1 LLEKSSAQRPGSEI
15 RATKTIRQTESG
27 RQAWLAAVVVFLVFC
42 VAIGFSAMSKKPASI
57 SADVNAM
64 TFEQAMGHLE
74 EIIRRIES
82 GEIGL
87 EQSIAEYER
96 GVALVKRCEAVLGQ
110 AEQRVKEVGKE
121 LLASRPKGSARDET
135 SDEDDDAADDE

>member
-1 LLEKSSAQRPGSEI
+1 
-15 RATKTIRQTESG
+15 
-27 RQAWLAAVVVFLVFC
+27 
-42 VAIGFSAMSKKPASI
+42 MSKKVGSTEL
-57 SADVNAM
+57 
-64 TFEQAMGHLE
+64 TFEQAMSQLE

-82 GEIGL
+82 GEVGL

-121 LLASRPKGSARDET
+121 LLASRGRAESAGRAD
-135 SDEDDDAADDE
+135 SADEDEPMADEED